1 MAPMSREDSL
11 FTITCECC
19 GAKIHVDPVTRSVFY
34 TEHPDH
40 KKRSFEQVVKDVSS
54 VGERAAAKFQKGLEA
69 EETKEARLDELF
81 KKAKKKA
88 EENPDEKP
96 PSVWDYR

>member
-1 MAPMSREDSL
+1 MARDDSV

-19 GAKIHVDPVTRSVFY
+19 SAKIHVDPVTRSVFF
-34 TEHPDH
+34 TEHPNH
-40 KKRSFEQVVKDVSS
+40 KPRSLEEVLHDVNS
-54 VGERAAAKFQKGLEA
+54 VGERAAKKFQKGLED

-96 PSVWDYR
+96 PSIWDYR

>member
-1 MAPMSREDSL
+1 MPHEDAI
-11 FTITCECC
+11 FTIICECC
-19 GAKIHVDPVTRSVFY
+19 HAKIHVDPKTRSVFY

-40 KKRSFEQVVKDVSS
+40 KPRSFEEVVKDVSS
-54 VGERAAAKFQKGLEA
+54 VGERAAAKFRKGLEDEA
-69 EETKEARLDELF
+69 NKEARLDELF

-96 PSVWDYR
+96 PSIWDYR